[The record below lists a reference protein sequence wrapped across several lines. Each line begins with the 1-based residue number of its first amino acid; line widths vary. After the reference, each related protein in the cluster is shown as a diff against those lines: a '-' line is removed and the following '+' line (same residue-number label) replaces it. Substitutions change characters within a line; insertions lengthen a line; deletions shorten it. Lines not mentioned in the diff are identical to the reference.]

1 MSETKS
7 NEEKGKRNYRGA
19 AWTTALGILIVIGI
33 VVAVNVIA
41 GFLNLRMDF
50 TEDKIYTL
58 SKGTKK
64 ILSELDTPVT
74 IRYYVSADKSI
85 QPADVQ
91 TMAPRVENF
100 LMEYKKG
107 SNGMVRVKKI
117 LVKPDSDEED
127 SANLDG
133 IRPQGQVF
141 SAEDPLYFGLAVQ
154 CLDQTESIPFIH
166 PARETLLEYDVSR
179 AITQVV
185 NPELPKVA
193 VMTSMQV
200 AGGFGGAGGMM
211 NFQQPPEQPWI
222 FYRELSQ
229 DYQLEVLA
237 PDVTEIPEDVKVL
250 LVVHPFDVTQE
261 GEKAIDQYL
270 LKGGNVVA
278 MVDPM
283 FFHAQLLTPPQQNPM
298 APPQGG
304 PAPSSTFERLFEAW
318 GLEFDPGQV
327 LADNRF
333 RSPVGRGVVHPAVL
347 TLTEDAISE
356 EDVTTA
362 QLQDVRM
369 AMAGGFKGQP
379 AEGLTMDVLLASSP
393 ESQFV
398 TPGEAE
404 LGPGVQRLVEEFAP
418 SGEVIP
424 IAVRLH
430 GKFKTAFPPEG
441 DAGEKSDEEG
451 AAVQGEGGNESDGDG
466 GGGEGS
472 VADGDAEEAGDESK
486 KPLVEATGE
495 GTLVLFSDVDF
506 LFDRMVAQEQNIL
519 GQRVMIPLNQN
530 LSLLQNI
537 VEQLAGDEDLI
548 AVRSRSS
555 TRRPFTRI
563 NEIEAAA
570 ESQFQDKIKELEK
583 EVQDA
588 QTRLANLQGEKDA
601 SQQFVL
607 SPEQQ
612 DVIENLNVLVADKN
626 KELRQV
632 RKDLRKDIDRLIA
645 VFKGVNVFTIPIFV
659 GLIGIAFA
667 LVRASKRAAR

>member
-1 MSETKS
+1 IE
-7 NEEKGKRNYRGA
+7 
-19 AWTTALGILIVIGI
+19 
-33 VVAVNVIA
+33 
-41 GFLNLRMDF
+41 
-50 TEDKIYTL
+50 
-58 SKGTKK
+58 
-64 ILSELDTPVT
+64 
-74 IRYYVSADKSI
+74 
-85 QPADVQ
+85 
-91 TMAPRVENF
+91 
-100 LMEYKKG
+100 
-107 SNGMVRVKKI
+107 
-117 LVKPDSDEED
+117 
-127 SANLDG
+127 
-133 IRPQGQVF
+133 
-141 SAEDPLYFGLAVQ
+141 
-154 CLDQTESIPFIH
+154 CLDQKVAIPFIH

-185 NPELPKVA
+185 NPELPKIA
-193 VMTSMQV
+193 IMTSMQV
-200 AGGFGGAGGMM
+200 AGGMGGGGMM
-211 NFQQPPEQPWI
+211 NFQQPPAPPWI
-222 FYRELSQ
+222 FYRELSR
-229 DYQLEVLA
+229 DYQVDVLG
-237 PDVTEIPEDVKVL
+237 PDVAAIPDDVKVL

-270 LKGGNVVA
+270 LKGGKVIA

-283 FFHAQLLTPPQQNPM
+283 FFHAQALAPPQQNPM

-347 TLTEDAISE
+347 TLTGEAINAD
-356 EDVTTA
+356 DVTTA

-369 AMAGGFKGQP
+369 AMAGGFKGEP
-379 AEGLTMDVLLASSP
+379 AEGLTMEVLLASSP

-398 TPGEAE
+398 TPGEAD
-404 LGPGVQRLVEEFAP
+404 LGPGLQRLVEEFVP
-418 SGEVIP
+418 SGEVVP

-430 GKFKTAFPPEG
+430 GKFKTAFPPEEAAEEG
-441 DAGEKSDEEG
+441 DEGEGAEDEDGKKEGDGENEGAGEE
-451 AAVQGEGGNESDGDG
+451 
-466 GGGEGS
+466 
-472 VADGDAEEAGDESK
+472 DAEEDGEEAGEA
-486 KPLVEATGE
+486 KPLTEATGE

-519 GQRVMIPLNQN
+519 GQRVMIPINQN
-530 LSLLQNI
+530 LSLLQNV

-555 TRRPFTRI
+555 TRRPFTKI

-570 ESQFQDKIKELEK
+570 ESQFQDKIKELEQ
-583 EVQDA
+583 EVQEA
-588 QTRLANLQGEKDA
+588 QTRLSTMQGEKDA

-612 DVIENLNVLVADKN
+612 QVIEELNVLVAEKN

-632 RKDLRKDIDRLIA
+632 RKDLRGDIDRLIA

-667 LVRASKRAAR
+667 LMRASKRAAR